1 MSPAI
6 TLLCEP
12 MFNTAGNHKA
22 TEGME
27 QNEFFCILTAPKG
40 MHY

>member
-1 MSPAI
+1 MPPAV

-12 MFNTAGNHKA
+12 VFDPGENHKA

-27 QNEFFCILTAPKG
+27 QNELFCILAAPKG
-40 MHY
+40 MYY